1 MFTVLLY
8 HGIDSGEPSDRP
20 LDAIDREYVLG
31 RTRFEEHVSYIAK
44 AAIPVSSLDACVMG
58 HPVEKDG
65 TPPVVLTFDDGDL
78 SGYTTAA
85 PILEARG
92 FRAEFF
98 VVTDWV
104 NRAGFMAADQL
115 RDLVRRGHGVHSH
128 SRTHAVLSALDASQI
143 DREVAGSKAALE
155 SMLGRPV
162 WYFSIPGG
170 AYDERVIAAAH
181 RAGYRAV
188 LNSVEGYNDEGSFLL
203 QRFAARAYTGARFLG
218 PVCRRPRYTQA
229 RLAVKRR
236 VLSIARGMIG
246 AKGYKRVRN
255 AVVSSRRRS

>member
-8 HGIDSGEPSDRP
+8 HGIDSGEAWDRP
-20 LDAIDREYVLG
+20 LDAIDREYIL
-31 RTRFEEHVSYIAK
+31 RRATFEEHMAYIAK
-44 AAIPVSSLDACVMG
+44 AAVPVRSLDACVTDQVAG
-58 HPVEKDG
+58 QQRIA
-65 TPPVVLTFDDGDL
+65 PVVLTFDDGDL

-92 FRAEFF
+92 LRAEFF

-104 NRAGFMAADQL
+104 SRPGFMTEDQL
-115 RDLVRRGHGVHSH
+115 RDLARRGHGVHSH
-128 SRTHAVLSALDASQI
+128 SRTHAVLSSLDTAQI
-143 DREVAGSKAALE
+143 EFEVAGSKAALE

-162 WYFSIPGG
+162 SYLSIPGG

-188 LNSVEGYNDEGSFLL
+188 LSSVEGYNDERSFLL
-203 QRFAARAYTGARFLG
+203 QRFTARAYTGAGSLAA
-218 PVCRRPRYTQA
+218 VCRRPRYTQA

-236 VLSIARGMIG
+236 VLSIARRVMGG
-246 AKGYKRVRN
+246 EGYGRIRK
-255 AVVSSRRRS
+255 AVVSSRRRP